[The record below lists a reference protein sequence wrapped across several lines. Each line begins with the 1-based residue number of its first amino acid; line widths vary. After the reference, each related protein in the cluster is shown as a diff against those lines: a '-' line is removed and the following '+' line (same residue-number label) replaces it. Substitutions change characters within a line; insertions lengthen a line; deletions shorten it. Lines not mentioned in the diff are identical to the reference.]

1 MSKSEDVASRS
12 TFFRRL
18 AFRLRLNWTQK
29 IGRVDFSSGLGDGA
43 WLLYGISTGNRSR
56 DWLSPW
62 EICLLYWHGSEGSRM
77 GSALRY
83 RPKLTNWNASDSV
96 DTYDIMR
103 GHLENLRLMKVVT
116 RDQSAKALVHVPT
129 PIERCLIV
137 DGALHPCRG
146 VR

>member
-1 MSKSEDVASRS
+1 
-12 TFFRRL
+12 
-18 AFRLRLNWTQK
+18 
-29 IGRVDFSSGLGDGA
+29 
-43 WLLYGISTGNRSR
+43 
-56 DWLSPW
+56 
-62 EICLLYWHGSEGSRM
+62 M